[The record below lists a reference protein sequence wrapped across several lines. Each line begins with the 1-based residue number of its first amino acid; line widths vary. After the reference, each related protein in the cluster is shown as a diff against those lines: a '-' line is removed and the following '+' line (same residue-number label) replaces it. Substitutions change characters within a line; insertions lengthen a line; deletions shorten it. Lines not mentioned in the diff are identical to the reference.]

1 MPCYM
6 KFMKTLFVTVFFLSE
21 SFSVGPQV
29 PSVAVYS
36 TKDKQ
41 SECPPT
47 SCVTMFNNYTALF
60 PTVLI
65 DLQICNKQTLFNLLP
80 CRGV

>member
-1 MPCYM
+1 M
-6 KFMKTLFVTVFFLSE
+6 KFMKTFFRNAFFLPD

-29 PSVAVYS
+29 PSVTVYS
-36 TKDKQ
+36 TEDKQ

-65 DLQICNKQTLFNLLP
+65 DRQICNKQTLFNLVS